1 MANDE
6 IEGFVADVLKNAE
19 GILLKKTNDEETEDA
34 AAMYLLLAFRS
45 VIASKEVAQ
54 EMVDFVY
61 DKMEPVTN

>member
-1 MANDE
+1 MANDD

-19 GILLKKTNDEETEDA
+19 GILSKKTNVEDSEDA

>member
-1 MANDE
+1 MVNDE

-19 GILLKKTNDEETEDA
+19 GILSKKTNDEETEDA

-54 EMVDFVY
+54 EFVDFVY

>member
-1 MANDE
+1 MVNDE

-19 GILLKKTNDEETEDA
+19 GILSKKTNDEDSEDA
-34 AAMYLLLAFRS
+34 AAMYLLLAFAS